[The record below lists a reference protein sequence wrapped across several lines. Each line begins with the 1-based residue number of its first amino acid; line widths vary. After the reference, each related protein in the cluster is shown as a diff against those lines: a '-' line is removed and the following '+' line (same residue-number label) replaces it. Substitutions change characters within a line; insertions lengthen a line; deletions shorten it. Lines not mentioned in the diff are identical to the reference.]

1 MRKIRVK
8 KNKDWKKRSSRLR
21 SEKVTVT
28 YREPVNNTALKLL
41 KLRYKFTA
49 WCP

>member
-21 SEKVTVT
+21 SEKVVLDD
-28 YREPVNNTALKLL
+28 AQH
-41 KLRYKFTA
+41 
-49 WCP
+49 